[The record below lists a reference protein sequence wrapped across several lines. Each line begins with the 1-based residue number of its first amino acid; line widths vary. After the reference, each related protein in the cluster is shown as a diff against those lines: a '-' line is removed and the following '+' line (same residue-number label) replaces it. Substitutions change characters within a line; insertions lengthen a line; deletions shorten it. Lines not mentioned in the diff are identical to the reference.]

1 MSTSKAWYIRHLA
14 DMEVKGP
21 FPAGQI
27 SQEILLGRHKAED
40 EVSHDK
46 EQWHKIRDVPDLL
59 PNILNNDAE
68 QPEFE
73 DRLAAARR
81 WADERRDITGKRATS
96 KTDDVQRLHGLVNK
110 AKRKSSFVSSC
121 MQMGAVFGVVF
132 ALVVLAFQYSPE
144 IKVEV
149 DCSTAAKPG
158 VDWRECVLVSIQLAE
173 TELKTANLMNT
184 NLEQANMIGANL
196 SQANLKYSKLNSAN
210 LQGANLTKANLKG
223 ASLVGADLSTALFN
237 QADLSYAT
245 LRGAIIDG
253 ADFSAAILDGAIWVD
268 GRTCAKDS
276 IGQCK

>member
-1 MSTSKAWYIRHLA
+1 MSTSKAWYIRHLV

-46 EQWHKIRDVPDLL
+46 VQWHKICEVEELL
-59 PNILNNDAE
+59 PNVLSSGAE

-81 WADERRDITGKRATS
+81 WADERRDVVGRGGS
-96 KTDDVQRLHGLVNK
+96 KSNEIKRLHGLVNN
-110 AKRKSSFVSSC
+110 AKKKNNFVSSC
-121 MQMGAVFGVVF
+121 IQMGAVLGLVF

-144 IKVEV
+144 VKVEV
-149 DCSTAAKPG
+149 DCTAGAKSG
-158 VDWRECVLVSIQLAE
+158 VDWRECVLVSIQLAGS
-173 TELKTANLMNT
+173 ELKAANLMNT
-184 NLEQANMIGANL
+184 NLEQANLVGANL
-196 SQANLKYSKLNSAN
+196 SRSNLKYSKLNSAN

-223 ASLVGADLSTALFN
+223 ASLIGADLSAATLE

-245 LRGAIIDG
+245 LRGAIIDN
-253 ADFSAAILDGAIWVD
+253 ADFSAAILDGAIWID
-268 GRTCAKDS
+268 GRSCAKNS
-276 IGQCK
+276 IGQCN

>member
-1 MSTSKAWYIRHLA
+1 MSTSKAWYIRHLV

-46 EQWHKIRDVPDLL
+46 EQWHKIRDVPELL
-59 PNILNNDAE
+59 PNVLNSDVE

-81 WADERRDITGKRATS
+81 WADERRDITGKRGAS
-96 KTDDVQRLHGLVNK
+96 KTDDIQRLHGLVNK
-110 AKRKSSFVSSC
+110 AKKRSSFVSSC
-121 MQMGAVFGVVF
+121 MQLGAVLGLVF

-144 IKVEV
+144 IKVEA
-149 DCSTAAKPG
+149 DCSAAATPG

-184 NLEQANMIGANL
+184 NLEQANMVGANL

-223 ASLVGADLSTALFN
+223 ASLIGTDLSSALLKK
-237 QADLSYAT
+237 ADLSYAT
-245 LRGAIIDG
+245 LRGAIIEG

-276 IGQCK
+276 IGQCR

>member
-14 DMEVKGP
+14 DMEIKGP

-46 EQWHKIRDVPDLL
+46 EQWYKIRDVPALL
-59 PNILNNDAE
+59 PHILNNDAE

-81 WADERRDITGKRATS
+81 WADERRDVVGERGVT
-96 KTDDVQRLHGLVNK
+96 KTDDIKRLHGLVNK
-110 AKRKSSFVSSC
+110 AKKKSSFASSC
-121 MQMGAVFGVVF
+121 MQMGAVFGVVL

-149 DCSTAAKPG
+149 DCSTSAQPG
-158 VDWRECVLVSIQLAE
+158 VDWRECVLVSIQLAQ
-173 TELKTANLMNT
+173 TDLVAANLMNT
-184 NLEQANMIGANL
+184 NLEQANMKKANL
-196 SQANLKYSKLNSAN
+196 AQANLKYSKLNSAN
-210 LQGANLTKANLKG
+210 LQGVNLTKANLKG
-223 ASLVGADLSTALFN
+223 ASLLGADLTAALLS
-237 QADLSYAT
+237 QADLSYAI
-245 LRGAIIDG
+245 LRGAIIED

-268 GRTCAKDS
+268 GRTCAKGS

>member
-46 EQWHKIRDVPDLL
+46 EQWYKIRELPELL
-59 PNILNNDAE
+59 PNVLSSDAE

-81 WADERRDITGKRATS
+81 WADERRDIAGRGTKNS
-96 KTDDVQRLHGLVNK
+96 NEIKRLHGLVNN
-110 AKRKSSFVSSC
+110 AKKKNNFVSSC
-121 MQMGAVFGVVF
+121 IQMGAVLGIVF

-149 DCSTAAKPG
+149 DCSAAAKPG
-158 VDWRECVLVSIQLAE
+158 VDWRECVLVSMQLAE
-173 TELKTANLMNT
+173 TELKAANLMNT
-184 NLEQANMIGANL
+184 NLEYANMVGANL
-196 SQANLKYSKLNSAN
+196 SQSNLKYSKLNSAN

-223 ASLVGADLSTALFN
+223 ASLIGTDLSDATLQ

-245 LRGAIIDG
+245 LRGAIIDD

-268 GRTCAKDS
+268 GRSCAKDS
-276 IGQCK
+276 IGQCN